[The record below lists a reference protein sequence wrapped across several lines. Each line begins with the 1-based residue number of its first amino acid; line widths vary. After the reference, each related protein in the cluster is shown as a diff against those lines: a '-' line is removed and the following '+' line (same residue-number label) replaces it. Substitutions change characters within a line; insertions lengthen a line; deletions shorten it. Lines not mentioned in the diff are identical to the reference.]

1 MSGVYVYRQDNQPF
15 AQIPNQ
21 AIRDPRLSSNAFR
34 LLAYL
39 MSHKDGYK
47 LTYDQ
52 IERQTTLGRY
62 AINEAIKILT
72 ALGWLQVERPKK
84 DNGQFD
90 AKAWYVMDPYDLATV
105 GHSTMESPHVE
116 PPTDIKKTNKREK
129 TNDKELTTRATVLS
143 DDFAITDSMRSWAT
157 EKHPQVDI
165 DKATLN
171 FVDYWKSKPKDNK
184 QLDWTRTWQRW
195 IRTTRPEAKARVTR
209 EEENKKTIR
218 EFLKNAKD

>member
-90 AKAWYVMDPYDLATV
+90 AKAWYVMDPYDSATV

-116 PPTDIKKTNKREK
+116 PPTDIKKTNNKEN
-129 TNDKELTTRATVLS
+129 TNNKELTNRATLIP
-143 DDFAITDSMRSWAT
+143 DDFGITESMRAWAS
-157 EKHPQVDI
+157 EKHPAVDI
-165 DKATLN
+165 ETATLN
-171 FVDYWKSKPKDNK
+171 FIDYWKSKPKDNK
-184 QLDWTRTWQRW
+184 QLDWVRTWQRW
-195 IRTTRPEAKARVTR
+195 IRTTKPSPAKRTSR
-209 EEENKKTIR
+209 EEENKKAMR